1 MEDAK
6 VSGSALSAEPDGMS
20 SSDALPKFGTK
31 PVVVPTPDGACD
43 AVLVWSLDHS
53 PRPAVIMYPD
63 VVGLR
68 PVKIDMAE
76 RLAAAGFVVLVAN
89 QFYRVRAAPL
99 FDDNFSMA
107 TPSDFAAAMQLLSTL
122 NEGMVERDSAAFVKF
137 LSAQPEVIAQSRL
150 GVIGFCMGG
159 GMAIRTAATAGER
172 VGCVVSMHGG
182 NLVNDRPDSPHRLLS
197 KTSAAYYI
205 AVAGDDDAKRPGD
218 KGLLADALVAA
229 GLEGEVEVY
238 PDGNHG
244 WMVPDARAYSR
255 PPADRGWSKLI
266 ATFNRALS

>member
-1 MEDAK
+1 MADPK
-6 VSGSALSAEPDGMS
+6 VSSSTPLAELDAMRSA
-20 SSDALPKFGTK
+20 DASPNFANK

-43 AVLVWSLDHS
+43 ALLVWSLDRC

-68 PVKIDMAE
+68 PVKIEMAQ
-76 RLAAAGFVVLVAN
+76 RLAAAGFVVLVVN

-99 FDDNFSMA
+99 FDDQFSMA
-107 TPSDFAAAMQLLSTL
+107 TPSHFSAAMQLLSTL
-122 NEGMVERDSAAFVKF
+122 DDGMVERDSAAFVQF
-137 LSAQPEVIAQSRL
+137 LSAQPEVIADSPL
-150 GVIGFCMGG
+150 GAIGFCMGG
-159 GMAIRTAATAGER
+159 AMAIRTAATAGER

-205 AVAGDDDAKRPGD
+205 GVAGDDDAKRPGD

-244 WMVPDARAYSR
+244 WMVPGARAYSKT
-255 PPADRGWSKLI
+255 PAERGWSKLI
-266 ATFNRALS
+266 ATVNRALS